1 MQTSTIAATTQ
12 DTPLRERILT
22 AAFSSFMEHGYA
34 GTSTLDIARRAKVS
48 KRDLY
53 AHFASKQA
61 MLAAC
66 IAARVERM
74 HIPLH
79 LPVPRDRAALI
90 ATLETFGTTLLGE
103 VTRPEVLAVH
113 RLALS
118 EAERSPDVARTLDQL
133 GRTATRAALAKMLAG
148 AQGAGLLGVGNAGD
162 MADDFTA
169 ALWRGGLMLRLLLR
183 IAPPPNAREF
193 VRRARAATQT
203 LLRLYPPD

>member
-1 MQTSTIAATTQ
+1 MQASTGSAAAE
-12 DTPLRERILT
+12 DTPLKERILT

-74 HIPLH
+74 HMPLR
-79 LPVPRDRAALI
+79 LPVPRDRGALI
-90 ATLETFGTTLLGE
+90 STLETFGGTLLRE
-103 VTRPEVLAVH
+103 VTRPEVLGVQ

-118 EAERSPDVARTLDQL
+118 EAERSPDVARTLDRL
-133 GRTATRAALAKMLAG
+133 GRAATRAALAKMLAG
-148 AQGAGLLGVGNAGD
+148 AQTSGLLGAGKTAD

-169 ALWRGGLMLRLLLR
+169 VLWRGGLMLRLLLR
-183 IAPPPNAREF
+183 IAPPPDARECT
-193 VRRARAATQT
+193 RRAHAATQA
-203 LLRLYPPD
+203 LLRLYLPD